1 MSSASPAD
9 AFKVISGKEAK
20 AGSWMIC
27 NLDSKKKVE
36 VFAQGVG
43 KEKIDRLQIFTPNQY
58 EIGLGDLKTKFPEL
72 EDKVAWV
79 GFNVHG
85 VDERANV
92 QSTRFKLVQINWVG
106 PKVTS
111 MKKMNALA
119 GKSKIAK
126 VFKGMAATFD
136 IDSVEDL
143 TVKSISSK
151 LLAAGG
157 AHKPTYYLFGSAEDE
172 KFALEFYDPA
182 NK

>member
-36 VFAQGVG
+36 VFAQGV
-43 KEKIDRLQIFTPNQY
+43 
-58 EIGLGDLKTKFPEL
+58 GLGDLKTKFPEL